1 MKKISTLLLS
11 AFTLLLFLCTGCGKS
26 NEFTVKGIVSG
37 ADGQTM
43 YFENVGVS
51 VVEMLDSVKL
61 TADGKFKFKKPG
73 TTHPEFY
80 RLRLNKQ
87 FINVAIDSTETV
99 KLIADA
105 GTFATSYTVEGSES
119 CKAIKDITLAQLD
132 ANMEISKLRKAYG
145 TKEIA
150 DSTYK
155 SKVLEAAEAYKNV
168 ARKYIFSAPMSAA
181 AYFALFQQIDG
192 LLFFDL
198 YDKAD
203 SKAYGAVATS
213 YDHFYPESPRS
224 KHLHNLALQSIKVLR
239 GQRPLNLDNIKTEE
253 ISFLDID
260 LPTVTGQ
267 NTKLSDLAKGKVVI
281 VNFTA
286 YQAEWSPS
294 LNMELGKVYNNYHDK
309 GLEIYQISLDTDV
322 HFWKNAAS
330 NLPWMC
336 VRDPESVYS
345 QAAALYNV
353 KQLPAVFI
361 LDKNGNLVKRLD
373 NINNLESS
381 IKSLL

>member
-1 MKKISTLLLS
+1 
-11 AFTLLLFLCTGCGKS
+11 
-26 NEFTVKGIVSG
+26 
-37 ADGQTM
+37 
-43 YFENVGVS
+43 
-51 VVEMLDSVKL
+51 
-61 TADGKFKFKKPG
+61 
-73 TTHPEFY
+73 
-80 RLRLNKQ
+80 
-87 FINVAIDSTETV
+87 
-99 KLIADA
+99 
-105 GTFATSYTVEGSES
+105 
-119 CKAIKDITLAQLD
+119 
-132 ANMEISKLRKAYG
+132 
-145 TKEIA
+145 
-150 DSTYK
+150 
-155 SKVLEAAEAYKNV
+155 
-168 ARKYIFSAPMSAA
+168 MSAA

>member
-1 MKKISTLLLS
+1 MKTWLFTSLLMSTLVLPGSCKDAKEEKNLPSGKPLVVYFS
-11 AFTLLLFLCTGCGKS
+11 ATGNTKAVA
-26 NEFTVKGIVSG
+26 EQIAKLTG
-37 ADGQTM
+37 ADIC
-43 YFENVGVS
+43 
-51 VVEMLDSVKL
+51 
-61 TADGKFKFKKPG
+61 
-73 TTHPEFY
+73 
-80 RLRLNKQ
+80 R
-87 FINVAIDSTETV
+87 I
-99 KLIADA
+99 
-105 GTFATSYTVEGSES
+105 
-119 CKAIKDITLAQLD
+119 
-132 ANMEISKLRKAYG
+132 
-145 TKEIA
+145 
-150 DSTYK
+150 
-155 SKVLEAAEAYKNV
+155 EAAEAYKNV